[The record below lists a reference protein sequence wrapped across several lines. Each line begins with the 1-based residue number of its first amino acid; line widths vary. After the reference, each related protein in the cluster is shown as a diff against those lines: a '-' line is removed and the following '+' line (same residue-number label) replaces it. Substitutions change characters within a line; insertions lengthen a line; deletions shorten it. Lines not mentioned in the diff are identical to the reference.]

1 MALVVK
7 NPPANGGNARDMGSI
22 PGLKDSLCR
31 KWQYTPVFLPGKS
44 HGQRRLVGYSL
55 WGRKELYTIMWL
67 SVHARARARTHT
79 HTPLVACGSDAQ
91 WWCPE
96 HWVDNTEQWSLG
108 KHSRIPEATGYNIFI
123 NQSIRN
129 LFRDTLLNTYCTFIN
144 TELTANSTVTSAWMY
159 SLW

>member
-1 MALVVK
+1 MEEMQETWVQSLGWKIPCVGNGNTLQYSCLGNPMDRGAWWATVHVV
-7 NPPANGGNARDMGSI
+7 M
-22 PGLKDSLCR
+22 
-31 KWQYTPVFLPGKS
+31 KS
-44 HGQRRLVGYSL
+44 Q
-55 WGRKELYTIMWL
+55 TWL
-67 SVHARARARTHT
+67 SDWACTHTHTHTHT
-79 HTPLVACGSDAQ
+79 HTPPVACGSDAQ

-144 TELTANSTVTSAWMY
+144 TELTANSTVTSAWM
-159 SLW
+159 